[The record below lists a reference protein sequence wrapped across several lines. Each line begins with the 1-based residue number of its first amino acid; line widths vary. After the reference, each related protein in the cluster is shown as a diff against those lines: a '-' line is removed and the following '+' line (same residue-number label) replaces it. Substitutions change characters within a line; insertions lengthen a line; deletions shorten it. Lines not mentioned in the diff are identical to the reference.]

1 MHEVWFGLLRKE
13 LLLKMYNDIKE
24 RLRQNGLDDNLIY
37 YWGYMYDLGKTYIV
51 PYLKE
56 LGIFKNGDK
65 VAEIGSAE
73 GGVLHSFLDD
83 GSTEA
88 LGTDISESRLIDG
101 KRISDIIGYNVE
113 YLYHDI
119 VNETILPQWKDK
131 YNLVILR
138 DVIEHLDDPGKAIG
152 NIKNIMSKGGYLFIT
167 FPPYNSAYGGHQHTL
182 AGNIITKLPFI
193 HLLPKSIFFNLIK
206 SGRPQDIEE
215 VERLKDI
222 KFNPEK
228 MERIAIENGYEI
240 AVKEFYVIRPVYKM
254 KFGLNPLKLP
264 FGKNNKI
271 FRNYFSLE
279 ALYILKKV

>member
-1 MHEVWFGLLRKE
+1 MS
-13 LLLKMYNDIKE
+13 NDIKDK
-24 RLRQNGLDDNLIY
+24 LRKNGIDENLIY

-56 LGIFKNGDK
+56 LNIFKNGDK

-88 LGTDISESRLIDG
+88 LGTDIAESRLKDG
-101 KRISDIIGYNVE
+101 ERVAKIIGYNVNYE
-113 YLYHDI
+113 YHDI
-119 VNETILPQWKDK
+119 VNEEIKPEWKDK

-138 DVIEHLDDPGKAIG
+138 DVIEHLDYPSKAIG
-152 NIKNIMSKGGYLFIT
+152 NIKKIIAPGGFLFIT

-182 AGNIITKLPFI
+182 AGNFITKLPFI
-193 HLLPKSIFFNLIK
+193 HLLPKSIFFKLIK

-215 VERLKDI
+215 VTRLKDI

-228 MERIAIENGYEI
+228 MEKMAKDNGYEI
-240 AVKEFYVIRPVYKM
+240 AVREFYIIRPVYKM

-271 FRNYFSLE
+271 LRNYFSLE

>member
-1 MHEVWFGLLRKE
+1 MS
-13 LLLKMYNDIKE
+13 NDIKDK
-24 RLRQNGLDDNLIY
+24 LRKNGIDENLIY

-56 LGIFKNGDK
+56 LNIFKNGDK

-88 LGTDISESRLIDG
+88 LGTDIAESRLREG
-101 KRISDIIGYNVE
+101 ERVAKIIGYNVNYE
-113 YLYHDI
+113 YHDI
-119 VNETILPQWKDK
+119 VNEEIKPEWKNK

-138 DVIEHLDDPGKAIG
+138 DVIEHLDCPSKAIG
-152 NIKNIMSKGGYLFIT
+152 NIKKIIAPGGYLFIT

-182 AGNIITKLPFI
+182 AGNFITKLPFI
-193 HLLPKSIFFNLIK
+193 HLFPKSIFFNLIK

-215 VERLKDI
+215 VARLKDI
-222 KFNPEK
+222 KFSPEK
-228 MERIAIENGYEI
+228 MEKIAKDNGYEI
-240 AVKEFYVIRPVYKM
+240 AVRDFYIIRPVYKM
-254 KFGLNPLKLP
+254 KFGLNPFKLP

-271 FRNYFSLE
+271 LRNYFSLE